1 MNETPSDLKFL
12 DSHEW
17 VKVDDNTVIVGISD
31 HAQNE
36 LGEVVFVELP
46 AIGDEFVSG
55 DEAAVVESVK
65 AASEVYTPLSGEV
78 IEVNEA
84 LEENPEL
91 VNTSPY
97 EDGWF
102 FKLRVSDENL
112 GSTDMTIKNNPFE
125 SNLGWVVDFS
135 DVERDFIAKENLIEI
150 QKINKLKLVGVL
162 LNEKGILRSGQK
174 IIKDDFEGEVTSGT
188 FSPYIKKSIGL
199 ARVPMAI
206 NGDANVQIR
215 NKLLNVKLLSLPFIR
230 KGKIMI

>member
-17 VKVDDNTVIVGISD
+17 VKVDDNTVVVGISD

-97 EDGWF
+97 EEGWF
-102 FKLRVSDENL
+102 FKLKVSDENL
-112 GSTDMTIKNNPFE
+112 GSTDSLMTAEEYSSMLDGN
-125 SNLGWVVDFS
+125 S
-135 DVERDFIAKENLIEI
+135 
-150 QKINKLKLVGVL
+150 
-162 LNEKGILRSGQK
+162 
-174 IIKDDFEGEVTSGT
+174 
-188 FSPYIKKSIGL
+188 
-199 ARVPMAI
+199 
-206 NGDANVQIR
+206 
-215 NKLLNVKLLSLPFIR
+215 
-230 KGKIMI
+230 

>member
-17 VKVDDNTVIVGISD
+17 IKEDENTVIVGISD

-78 IEVNEA
+78 VEVNEA

-102 FKLRVSDENL
+102 FKLRVGDENL
-112 GSTDMTIKNNPFE
+112 GSIDSLMTAEEYSSMLDGN
-125 SNLGWVVDFS
+125 S
-135 DVERDFIAKENLIEI
+135 
-150 QKINKLKLVGVL
+150 
-162 LNEKGILRSGQK
+162 
-174 IIKDDFEGEVTSGT
+174 
-188 FSPYIKKSIGL
+188 
-199 ARVPMAI
+199 
-206 NGDANVQIR
+206 
-215 NKLLNVKLLSLPFIR
+215 
-230 KGKIMI
+230 

>member
-17 VKVDDNTVIVGISD
+17 IRVDDNTVIVGISD

-65 AASEVYTPLSGEV
+65 AASEVYTPISGEV
-78 IEVNEA
+78 IEVNDA

-97 EDGWF
+97 EEGWF
-102 FKLRVSDENL
+102 FKLKVSDENL
-112 GSTDMTIKNNPFE
+112 GSIDSLMTAEEYSSMLDGN
-125 SNLGWVVDFS
+125 S
-135 DVERDFIAKENLIEI
+135 
-150 QKINKLKLVGVL
+150 
-162 LNEKGILRSGQK
+162 
-174 IIKDDFEGEVTSGT
+174 
-188 FSPYIKKSIGL
+188 
-199 ARVPMAI
+199 
-206 NGDANVQIR
+206 
-215 NKLLNVKLLSLPFIR
+215 
-230 KGKIMI
+230 

>member
-1 MNETPSDLKFL
+1 MNEMPGDLKFL

-17 VKVDDNTVIVGISD
+17 IKVDDNTAIVGISD

-46 AIGDEFVSG
+46 AIGDEFVLG

-65 AASEVYTPLSGEV
+65 AASEVYTPLSGDV

-102 FKLRVSDENL
+102 FKLKVSDENL
-112 GSTDMTIKNNPFE
+112 GSIDSLMTAE
-125 SNLGWVVDFS
+125 EYSSMLDSNS
-135 DVERDFIAKENLIEI
+135 
-150 QKINKLKLVGVL
+150 
-162 LNEKGILRSGQK
+162 
-174 IIKDDFEGEVTSGT
+174 
-188 FSPYIKKSIGL
+188 
-199 ARVPMAI
+199 
-206 NGDANVQIR
+206 
-215 NKLLNVKLLSLPFIR
+215 
-230 KGKIMI
+230 

>member
-17 VKVDDNTVIVGISD
+17 IKVDENTVIVGISD

-65 AASEVYTPLSGEV
+65 AASEVYTPMSGEV
-78 IEVNEA
+78 IEVNDA

-97 EDGWF
+97 EGGWF
-102 FKLRVSDENL
+102 FKLKVSDENL
-112 GSTDMTIKNNPFE
+112 GSTDSLMTAEEYSSMLDGN
-125 SNLGWVVDFS
+125 S
-135 DVERDFIAKENLIEI
+135 
-150 QKINKLKLVGVL
+150 
-162 LNEKGILRSGQK
+162 
-174 IIKDDFEGEVTSGT
+174 
-188 FSPYIKKSIGL
+188 
-199 ARVPMAI
+199 
-206 NGDANVQIR
+206 
-215 NKLLNVKLLSLPFIR
+215 
-230 KGKIMI
+230 

>member
-17 VKVDDNTVIVGISD
+17 VKVDDNSIIVGISD

-102 FKLRVSDENL
+102 FKLKVSDENL
-112 GSTDMTIKNNPFE
+112 GSIDSLMTAEEYSSMLDGN
-125 SNLGWVVDFS
+125 S
-135 DVERDFIAKENLIEI
+135 
-150 QKINKLKLVGVL
+150 
-162 LNEKGILRSGQK
+162 
-174 IIKDDFEGEVTSGT
+174 
-188 FSPYIKKSIGL
+188 
-199 ARVPMAI
+199 
-206 NGDANVQIR
+206 
-215 NKLLNVKLLSLPFIR
+215 
-230 KGKIMI
+230 

>member
-102 FKLRVSDENL
+102 FKLKVSDENL
-112 GSTDMTIKNNPFE
+112 GSISSLMTAE
-125 SNLGWVVDFS
+125 
-135 DVERDFIAKENLIEI
+135 E
-150 QKINKLKLVGVL
+150 
-162 LNEKGILRSGQK
+162 
-174 IIKDDFEGEVTSGT
+174 
-188 FSPYIKKSIGL
+188 Y
-199 ARVPMAI
+199 
-206 NGDANVQIR
+206 
-215 NKLLNVKLLSLPFIR
+215 LSMLD
-230 KGKIMI
+230 GNS

>member
-17 VKVDDNTVIVGISD
+17 IKVDDNTVIVGISD

-46 AIGDEFVSG
+46 AIGDEFISG

-65 AASEVYTPLSGEV
+65 AASEVYTPISGEV

-102 FKLRVSDENL
+102 FKLKVSDENL
-112 GSTDMTIKNNPFE
+112 GSIDSLMTAEEYSSMLDGN
-125 SNLGWVVDFS
+125 S
-135 DVERDFIAKENLIEI
+135 
-150 QKINKLKLVGVL
+150 
-162 LNEKGILRSGQK
+162 
-174 IIKDDFEGEVTSGT
+174 
-188 FSPYIKKSIGL
+188 
-199 ARVPMAI
+199 
-206 NGDANVQIR
+206 
-215 NKLLNVKLLSLPFIR
+215 
-230 KGKIMI
+230 

>member
-65 AASEVYTPLSGEV
+65 AASEVYTPMSGEV
-78 IEVNEA
+78 IEVNDA
-84 LEENPEL
+84 LEESPEL

-97 EDGWF
+97 EEGWF
-102 FKLRVSDENL
+102 FKLKVSDENL
-112 GSTDMTIKNNPFE
+112 GSTDSLMTAEEYSSMLDGN
-125 SNLGWVVDFS
+125 S
-135 DVERDFIAKENLIEI
+135 
-150 QKINKLKLVGVL
+150 
-162 LNEKGILRSGQK
+162 
-174 IIKDDFEGEVTSGT
+174 
-188 FSPYIKKSIGL
+188 
-199 ARVPMAI
+199 
-206 NGDANVQIR
+206 
-215 NKLLNVKLLSLPFIR
+215 
-230 KGKIMI
+230 

>member
-1 MNETPSDLKFL
+1 MNEAPSDLKFL

-17 VKVDDNTVIVGISD
+17 IKVDDNTVIVGISD

-46 AIGDEFVSG
+46 AIGNEFVSG

-65 AASEVYTPLSGEV
+65 AASEVYTPISGEV

-102 FKLRVSDENL
+102 FKLKVSDENL
-112 GSTDMTIKNNPFE
+112 GSIDSLMTAE
-125 SNLGWVVDFS
+125 EYSSMLDSNS
-135 DVERDFIAKENLIEI
+135 
-150 QKINKLKLVGVL
+150 
-162 LNEKGILRSGQK
+162 
-174 IIKDDFEGEVTSGT
+174 
-188 FSPYIKKSIGL
+188 
-199 ARVPMAI
+199 
-206 NGDANVQIR
+206 
-215 NKLLNVKLLSLPFIR
+215 
-230 KGKIMI
+230 

>member
-1 MNETPSDLKFL
+1 MNETPSDLKFI

-84 LEENPEL
+84 LEESPEL

-112 GSTDMTIKNNPFE
+112 GSIDSLMTAEEYSSMLDGN
-125 SNLGWVVDFS
+125 S
-135 DVERDFIAKENLIEI
+135 
-150 QKINKLKLVGVL
+150 
-162 LNEKGILRSGQK
+162 
-174 IIKDDFEGEVTSGT
+174 
-188 FSPYIKKSIGL
+188 
-199 ARVPMAI
+199 
-206 NGDANVQIR
+206 
-215 NKLLNVKLLSLPFIR
+215 
-230 KGKIMI
+230 

>member
-1 MNETPSDLKFL
+1 MNETPSDLRFL

-17 VKVDDNTVIVGISD
+17 IKVDDNTVIVGISD

-112 GSTDMTIKNNPFE
+112 GSIESLMTAEEYSSMLDGN
-125 SNLGWVVDFS
+125 S
-135 DVERDFIAKENLIEI
+135 
-150 QKINKLKLVGVL
+150 
-162 LNEKGILRSGQK
+162 
-174 IIKDDFEGEVTSGT
+174 
-188 FSPYIKKSIGL
+188 
-199 ARVPMAI
+199 
-206 NGDANVQIR
+206 
-215 NKLLNVKLLSLPFIR
+215 
-230 KGKIMI
+230 

>member
-84 LEENPEL
+84 LDENPEL

-102 FKLRVSDENL
+102 FKLKVSDENL
-112 GSTDMTIKNNPFE
+112 GSIDSLMTAEEYSSMLDGN
-125 SNLGWVVDFS
+125 S
-135 DVERDFIAKENLIEI
+135 
-150 QKINKLKLVGVL
+150 
-162 LNEKGILRSGQK
+162 
-174 IIKDDFEGEVTSGT
+174 
-188 FSPYIKKSIGL
+188 
-199 ARVPMAI
+199 
-206 NGDANVQIR
+206 
-215 NKLLNVKLLSLPFIR
+215 
-230 KGKIMI
+230 

>member
-1 MNETPSDLKFL
+1 MNEVPSDLKFL

-78 IEVNEA
+78 IQVNEA

-112 GSTDMTIKNNPFE
+112 GSIDSLMTAEEYSSMLDGN
-125 SNLGWVVDFS
+125 S
-135 DVERDFIAKENLIEI
+135 
-150 QKINKLKLVGVL
+150 
-162 LNEKGILRSGQK
+162 
-174 IIKDDFEGEVTSGT
+174 
-188 FSPYIKKSIGL
+188 
-199 ARVPMAI
+199 
-206 NGDANVQIR
+206 
-215 NKLLNVKLLSLPFIR
+215 
-230 KGKIMI
+230 

>member
-12 DSHEW
+12 NSHEW

-102 FKLRVSDENL
+102 FKLRVGDENL
-112 GSTDMTIKNNPFE
+112 GSIDSLMTAEEYSSMLDGN
-125 SNLGWVVDFS
+125 S
-135 DVERDFIAKENLIEI
+135 
-150 QKINKLKLVGVL
+150 
-162 LNEKGILRSGQK
+162 
-174 IIKDDFEGEVTSGT
+174 
-188 FSPYIKKSIGL
+188 
-199 ARVPMAI
+199 
-206 NGDANVQIR
+206 
-215 NKLLNVKLLSLPFIR
+215 
-230 KGKIMI
+230 

>member
-112 GSTDMTIKNNPFE
+112 GSIDSLMTAEEYSSMLDGN
-125 SNLGWVVDFS
+125 S
-135 DVERDFIAKENLIEI
+135 
-150 QKINKLKLVGVL
+150 
-162 LNEKGILRSGQK
+162 
-174 IIKDDFEGEVTSGT
+174 
-188 FSPYIKKSIGL
+188 
-199 ARVPMAI
+199 
-206 NGDANVQIR
+206 
-215 NKLLNVKLLSLPFIR
+215 
-230 KGKIMI
+230 

>member
-65 AASEVYTPLSGEV
+65 AASEVYTPISGEV

-84 LEENPEL
+84 LDENPEL

-102 FKLRVSDENL
+102 FKLKVSDENL
-112 GSTDMTIKNNPFE
+112 GNIDSLMTAEEYSSMLDGN
-125 SNLGWVVDFS
+125 S
-135 DVERDFIAKENLIEI
+135 
-150 QKINKLKLVGVL
+150 
-162 LNEKGILRSGQK
+162 
-174 IIKDDFEGEVTSGT
+174 
-188 FSPYIKKSIGL
+188 
-199 ARVPMAI
+199 
-206 NGDANVQIR
+206 
-215 NKLLNVKLLSLPFIR
+215 
-230 KGKIMI
+230 

>member
-1 MNETPSDLKFL
+1 MNETTSDLKFL

-17 VKVDDNTVIVGISD
+17 VKVDENTVIVGISD
-31 HAQNE
+31 HAQDE

-102 FKLRVSDENL
+102 FKLKVSDENL
-112 GSTDMTIKNNPFE
+112 GSIDSLMTAEEYSSMLDGN
-125 SNLGWVVDFS
+125 S
-135 DVERDFIAKENLIEI
+135 
-150 QKINKLKLVGVL
+150 
-162 LNEKGILRSGQK
+162 
-174 IIKDDFEGEVTSGT
+174 
-188 FSPYIKKSIGL
+188 
-199 ARVPMAI
+199 
-206 NGDANVQIR
+206 
-215 NKLLNVKLLSLPFIR
+215 
-230 KGKIMI
+230 

>member
-17 VKVDDNTVIVGISD
+17 IKVDDNTVIVGISD

-65 AASEVYTPLSGEV
+65 AASEVYTPISGEV

-84 LEENPEL
+84 LDENPEL

-102 FKLRVSDENL
+102 FKLKVSDENL
-112 GSTDMTIKNNPFE
+112 GSIDSLMTAEEYSSMLDGN
-125 SNLGWVVDFS
+125 S
-135 DVERDFIAKENLIEI
+135 
-150 QKINKLKLVGVL
+150 
-162 LNEKGILRSGQK
+162 
-174 IIKDDFEGEVTSGT
+174 
-188 FSPYIKKSIGL
+188 
-199 ARVPMAI
+199 
-206 NGDANVQIR
+206 
-215 NKLLNVKLLSLPFIR
+215 
-230 KGKIMI
+230 

>member
-17 VKVDDNTVIVGISD
+17 IKEDDNTVIVGISD

-46 AIGDEFVSG
+46 AIGDEFVAG

-65 AASEVYTPLSGEV
+65 AASEVYTPISGEV

-97 EDGWF
+97 EEGWF
-102 FKLRVSDENL
+102 FKLKVSDENL
-112 GSTDMTIKNNPFE
+112 GSIDSLMTAEEYSSMLDGN
-125 SNLGWVVDFS
+125 S
-135 DVERDFIAKENLIEI
+135 
-150 QKINKLKLVGVL
+150 
-162 LNEKGILRSGQK
+162 
-174 IIKDDFEGEVTSGT
+174 
-188 FSPYIKKSIGL
+188 
-199 ARVPMAI
+199 
-206 NGDANVQIR
+206 
-215 NKLLNVKLLSLPFIR
+215 
-230 KGKIMI
+230 